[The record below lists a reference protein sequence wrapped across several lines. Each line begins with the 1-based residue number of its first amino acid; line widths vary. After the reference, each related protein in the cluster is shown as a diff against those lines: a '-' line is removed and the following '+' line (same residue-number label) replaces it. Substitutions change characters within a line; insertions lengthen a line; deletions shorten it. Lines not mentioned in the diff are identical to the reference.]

1 MNKQKKYGQNF
12 LTSTSIAKFIVDAAE
27 ITKTDVVYEIG
38 TGKGILVPLLC
49 KCAKHVTTIEIDKKL
64 YDDATL
70 NFSKLPNLTIKNGDG
85 FKNEPEFDIFVSNLP
100 YSKSRV
106 AIQWLLQK
114 KFSRAMIMVQRDFAE
129 KLLTDSMK
137 ERRAISVLSQY
148 GFDMKIVKKVKNT
161 NFSPR
166 PKVDSVV
173 LQITRNYMVTKEL
186 IETVNKL
193 FSYRRK
199 TIQNI
204 AKNFGITIKSDSRL
218 EDLDTNEII
227 KLAKKISRV

>member
-1 MNKQKKYGQNF
+1 
-12 LTSTSIAKFIVDAAE
+12 
-27 ITKTDVVYEIG
+27 
-38 TGKGILVPLLC
+38 
-49 KCAKHVTTIEIDKKL
+49 
-64 YDDATL
+64 
-70 NFSKLPNLTIKNGDG
+70 
-85 FKNEPEFDIFVSNLP
+85 
-100 YSKSRV
+100 
-106 AIQWLLQK
+106 
-114 KFSRAMIMVQRDFAE
+114 MVQRDFAE

-166 PKVDSVV
+166 PKVESVV
-173 LQITRNYMVTKEL
+173 LKITQNYMVTKEL

-204 AKNFGITIKSDSRL
+204 VKNFGITIKSDSRL
-218 EDLDTNEII
+218 EDIDNNEII

>member
-1 MNKQKKYGQNF
+1 
-12 LTSTSIAKFIVDAAE
+12 
-27 ITKTDVVYEIG
+27 
-38 TGKGILVPLLC
+38 
-49 KCAKHVTTIEIDKKL
+49 
-64 YDDATL
+64 
-70 NFSKLPNLTIKNGDG
+70 
-85 FKNEPEFDIFVSNLP
+85 
-100 YSKSRV
+100 
-106 AIQWLLQK
+106 
-114 KFSRAMIMVQRDFAE
+114 MVQRDFAE